1 MPAHIITP
9 DLLAQVGRAL
19 YGARWHTALARDLEM
34 SVRSVHYMMTGER
47 GIHAGIVRDLV
58 TIVEARG
65 VEIGEVAPELRRAL
79 GLTIS

>member
-19 YGARWHTALARDLEM
+19 YGARWHTALARDLGISSRM
-34 SVRSVHYMMTGER
+34 IRFMLAGER